1 MIISTAHFVRSKE
14 TSTHVLKLV
23 RNTCSRLKTNF
34 LSDLVIVI
42 DCGFVSIS
50 LPSLTEQVN
59 ESLGCHHQVISFLVL

>member
-34 LSDLVIVI
+34 LSDLVIMIVT
-42 DCGFVSIS
+42 DFVSIS
-50 LPSLTEQVN
+50 LPSLIEQVN
-59 ESLGCHHQVISFLVL
+59 VSLGCHHQVISFLFL